1 MERKTVALF
10 VFAGG
15 LAFATAVGAQAP
27 SSTPSGSTMPSS
39 AAPKTGAMT
48 SGKSAS
54 DTGKMQSS
62 AKSATGVNASAT
74 ASALA
79 DLKMGQTVKDST
91 GTTIG
96 TVSRIQKS
104 KDGTVRAVHVA
115 SASGGKTMQL
125 APGTLSVS
133 NGVVTTTAMPK
144 SK

>member
-1 MERKTVALF
+1 MERKTAALF

-15 LAFATAVGAQAP
+15 LALATAVGAQTQSTKPAG
-27 SSTPSGSTMPSS
+27 SSMPSS

-48 SGKSAS
+48 SGKS

-91 GTTIG
+91 GTTLG
-96 TVSRIQKS
+96 KVSRIEKS
-104 KDGTVRAVHVA
+104 KDGTINSVHVA
-115 SASGGKTMQL
+115 TAAGGKTMHL